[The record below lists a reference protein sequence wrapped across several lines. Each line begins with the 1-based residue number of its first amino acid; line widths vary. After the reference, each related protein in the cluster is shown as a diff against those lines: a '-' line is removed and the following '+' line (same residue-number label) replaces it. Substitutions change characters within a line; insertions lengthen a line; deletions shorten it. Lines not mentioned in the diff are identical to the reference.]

1 MDYTTWSKSAVQ
13 WIINKCKAVFLPKT
27 GGTVTGGV
35 AFRSSLAFGT
45 ALNVRVTDKSAPP
58 AYAHIVDMNGRTSVF
73 NGIKALAAQ
82 GDYLYCADLNPKY
95 TVTSNYA
102 SAQKTPKDIS
112 GKQIEGLFDNVLSS
126 NFMLYTADLGTTPW
140 VLTIQTADNT
150 NITATDVLSLWFFQ
164 HRLSGSYGKVQ
175 SYKVEVLAQNNNTN
189 VWEWMTVV
197 ERTNV
202 NDVLNGMIVPIW
214 YNDGIHG
221 NGKYGNIRGIRIT
234 ISKADSTGSYIEG
247 FLPICAVQ
255 LRDHR
260 PSMKPSEGLGALD
273 IRGGDVF
280 GPITAK
286 GPTAKFVGAL
296 QGNADTATNAAK
308 VNDHTVE
315 SNVPANAKFTDTVY
329 DVATAAKDGLMTKED
344 KAKLDGFG
352 QAADYAKTAD
362 VSGKQ
367 DKALRFTNISV
378 PTSAWKTAA
387 ASSCDG
393 VRTKYANVTLSGVT
407 ADMVPQVV
415 FPPVHIESFNLS
427 PIVRTIDGGI
437 QIYAETAPTGAI
449 TIPTILC
456 WR

>member
-27 GGTVTGGV
+27 GGTVTGYTRFDDTV
-35 AFRSSLAFGT
+35 VFGAST
-45 ALNVRVTDKSAPP
+45 PTKVTSKNVTPGKYKRVDL
-58 AYAHIVDMNGRTSVF
+58 NGRSGVIT
-73 NGIKALAAQ
+73 GLKALTAE
-82 GDYLYCADLNPKY
+82 GDYFYCADLNPVY

-102 SAQKTPKDIS
+102 SGVKTPTNVS
-112 GKQIEGLFDNVLSS
+112 GTALSELFNNEFSTD
-126 NFMLYTADLGTTPW
+126 FTLYTADLETTPW
-140 VLTIQTADNT
+140 VLTIERNDGN
-150 NITATDVLSLWFFQ
+150 NITATDVLSVWFFQ
-164 HRLSGSYGKVQ
+164 HILSEKYGRVQ
-175 SYKVEVLAQNNNTN
+175 SYKVEVKAQNTSTKA
-189 VWEWMTVV
+189 WEWISVV
-197 ERTNV
+197 ERNDV
-202 NDVLNGMIVPIW
+202 NDILNGMILPIW
-214 YNDGIHG
+214 YYDGSHG
-221 NGKYGNIRGIRIT
+221 VANYGYIQGVRIT
-234 ISKADSTGSYIEG
+234 VSKADSTGSYIEG

-260 PSMKPSEGLGALD
+260 PSMKPAEGLGALD
-273 IRGGDVF
+273 IRGGDFF

-286 GPTAKFVGAL
+286 GPTAKFVGEL
-296 QGNADTATNAAK
+296 QGNADTATK
-308 VNDHTVE
+308 VNGHTVE
-315 SNVPANAKFTDTVY
+315 SNVPANAKFTDTTY
-329 DVATAAKDGLMTKED
+329 SAATAAKDGLMAKAD

-352 QAADYAKTAD
+352 EAADYAKTAD

-367 DKALRFTNISV
+367 DKVLRFTNISV

-427 PIVRTIDGGI
+427 PIVRTINGGI

>member
-1 MDYTTWSKSAVQ
+1 MDYTTWSRSAVQ

-35 AFRSSLAFGT
+35 AFRSSVALGT
-45 ALNVRVTDKSAPP
+45 ALNTRVTDKSASP

-102 SAQKTPKDIS
+102 SLAKEPRDVS
-112 GKQIEGLFDNVLSS
+112 GKQVEGLFDNNFSF
-126 NFMLYTADLGTTPW
+126 NFMLYTANLETTPW
-140 VLTIQTADNT
+140 VLTIRTTDNT

-175 SYKVEVLAQNNNTN
+175 SYKVEVLTSNNSTN

-202 NDVLNGMIVPIW
+202 NDVLNGMIVPVW

-221 NGKYGNIRGIRIT
+221 NGNYGYIRGIRFT
-234 ISKADSTGSYIEG
+234 VSKADSTGSYSKG

-273 IRGGDVF
+273 IRGGDIF
-280 GPITAK
+280 GPVIAK
-286 GPTAKFVGAL
+286 GPSAKFVGAL

-315 SNVPANAKFTDTVY
+315 SNVPANAKFTDTTYV
-329 DVATAAKDGLMTKED
+329 VATSAKDGLMAKED

-352 QAADYAKTAD
+352 SAADYAKTAD
-362 VSGKQ
+362 VSRKQ
-367 DKALRFTNISV
+367 DKVLKFQDVSV
-378 PTSAWKTAA
+378 AASAWKTAA

-393 VRTKYANVTLSGVT
+393 VRTKYANVTLSDVT

-415 FPPVHIESFNLS
+415 FPPVHIESLNLS